1 LSQNEIHVNQNGP
14 SVENRLDSLSR
25 LFAIDQLE
33 ILDAPIERSFKMLVE
48 LANRLLDTPVAL
60 ISIVTDKRQFFV
72 RSDGLGEPWASHRE
86 TPLSHS
92 FCQHV
97 VTEDAPLIVMDSRE
111 HPLVCGNLAITDL
124 NVISYLG
131 VPLRT
136 DNDEVLGSFCVI
148 DSVPRKWT
156 AAEISTLNNFAQST
170 STELN
175 LRVDSNRRKSEFE
188 KRLRYAQK
196 LEAMGQFSAGVAHD
210 FNNALGA
217 IQIYCDLIRSEVADQ
232 PVVVDHLNNVARTI
246 GSAAEVVQQLTR
258 WSRLNPEQLEVVLI
272 EDTIEQLLPIL
283 QAAISGSVQVKFERA
298 DNKFCIKTSVGL
310 IQQILMNLFLNADYA
325 LRGID
330 GEIKVCV
337 ADFQV
342 DENDTEGLDL
352 PPGQYVQLSV
362 ADNGAGIPAKLID
375 RIADPYFTTKPVGSG
390 TGLGLWT
397 AFGIVKEHGG
407 HVKIVSEQG
416 QGTVFRMYFP
426 RVWQESTDD
435 ASSPEHTSPV
445 AVSRDVKILVV
456 DDVEAIAEGMKRQ
469 LMGSGY
475 RTECTTQPTKALDL
489 IENDPQQF
497 HLVIADQ
504 TMPGL
509 AGTELLS
516 KVKQINPEIR
526 TILCSGN
533 LKREGKSNEIDHLC
547 CKPYELSS
555 LVRAIDRLFQLEK

>member
-1 LSQNEIHVNQNGP
+1 M
-14 SVENRLDSLSR
+14 SR

-48 LANRLLDTPVAL
+48 LANRLLDTPVSL

-72 RSDGLGEPWASHRE
+72 SSDGLGEPWASQRE

-97 VTEDAPLIVMDSRE
+97 VTEDAPLIVTDSRE

-232 PVVVDHLNNVARTI
+232 PIVVDHLNNVARTI

-298 DNKFCIKTSVGL
+298 DNKFCIKTSIGL

-342 DENDTEGLDL
+342 DENDTEALDL
-352 PPGQYVQLSV
+352 PPGHYVQLSV

-397 AFGIVKEHGG
+397 VFGIVKEHGG

-416 QGTVFRMYFP
+416 QGTTVKLYFP
-426 RVWQESTDD
+426 QSFEESTEHL
-435 ASSPEHTSPV
+435 SPADSPSFQRSGDINV
-445 AVSRDVKILVV
+445 LVV
-456 DDVEAIAEGMKRQ
+456 DDLQPIAEGMSRQ
-469 LMGSGY
+469 LTGSGY
-475 RTECTTQPTKALDL
+475 RTECTTDPKCALDRLSKEPNKFQL
-489 IENDPQQF
+489 I
-497 HLVIADQ
+497 IADQ
-504 TMPGL
+504 TMPHM
-509 AGTELLS
+509 AGTQLLAMA
-516 KVKQINPEIR
+516 KQVNPEIR

-533 LKREGKSNEIDHLC
+533 LKHDHVPDEIDYYC
-547 CKPYELSS
+547 RKPYELSE
-555 LVRAIDRLFQLEK
+555 LVAAIDRLFAKGE